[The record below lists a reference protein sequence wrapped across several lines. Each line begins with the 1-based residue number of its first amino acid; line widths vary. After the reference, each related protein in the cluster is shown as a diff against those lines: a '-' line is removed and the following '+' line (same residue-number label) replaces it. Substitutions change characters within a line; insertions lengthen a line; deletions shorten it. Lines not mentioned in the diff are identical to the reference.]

1 MKASM
6 KLTLDDL
13 LRALRTRMHQMAD
26 DIETGYLARRS
37 RQRDRVATG
46 PETGAVDNDIRG
58 D

>member
-13 LRALRTRMHQMAD
+13 LRALRTRMHQIAD
-26 DIETGYLARRS
+26 DIETGALARRS

-46 PETGAVDNDIRG
+46 PETGAVGNDIRG